1 MSNEDRKAT
10 IERYLAAYNRF
21 DVDGMLAELAPD
33 VRFENVAGGQ
43 VNAEATGVEAFRR
56 LAEQG
61 RQLFSEREQRVTA
74 LAFESDTARAAITWR
89 GRFTVDVPGGP
100 PAGTFVELQGES
112 EYTFDGARIARLV
125 DRSA

>member
-1 MSNEDRKAT
+1 MSDAHRKAT

-21 DVDGMLAELAPD
+21 DVDAMLAELAPD

-43 VNAEATGVEAFRR
+43 VNAEANGIEAFRR

-74 LAFESDTARAAITWR
+74 LAFDGDTARAAIAWR
-89 GRFTVDVPGGP
+89 GRFAADIPGGP
-100 PAGTFVELQGES
+100 QAGTLIELQGES
-112 EYTFDGARIARLV
+112 EFTFDGVRIARLV

>member
-21 DVDGMLAELAPD
+21 DVDAMLAELTPG

-43 VNAEATGVEAFRR
+43 VNAEASGIEAFRR

-61 RQLFSEREQRVTA
+61 RELFSEREQRVTT
-74 LAFESDTARAAITWR
+74 LAFEGDTARAVIAWR
-89 GRFTVDVPGGP
+89 GCFAVDVPGGP
-100 PAGTFVELQGES
+100 QAGTLVELQGES
-112 EYTFDGARIARLV
+112 EFTFDGARIARLV
-125 DRSA
+125 DRSE